1 MSKVFIISEIGIN
14 HNGDLDLAKKM
25 IKESKDCGADSVKFQ
40 KRDID
45 LVYDKETLASKRE
58 SPWGSTFREQKEG
71 LEFNEEQYQEIDK
84 YCKQLDVTWF
94 SSAWDLN
101 SLKFLEKFSSKY
113 NKVASAMIIDKTFLN
128 EVAMQKKYTFIS
140 TGMSNFKIIDNA
152 VEIFSKNNCEFELMH
167 CISEYPF
174 DDKLANLNMIN
185 ILKKRYGCN
194 VGYSGHRWFSNFL
207 CCNCLESS
215 LERHLQIESLWV

>member
-84 YCKQLDVTWF
+84 LLGEIKAAFAKVGGIENQRFLDYSYANISRSLNNKNAAQGTIPITLEE
-94 SSAWDLN
+94 SILDLVG
-101 SLKFLEKFSSKY
+101 E
-113 NKVASAMIIDKTFLN
+113 ID
-128 EVAMQKKYTFIS
+128 E
-140 TGMSNFKIIDNA
+140 
-152 VEIFSKNNCEFELMH
+152 E
-167 CISEYPF
+167 
-174 DDKLANLNMIN
+174 
-185 ILKKRYGCN
+185 
-194 VGYSGHRWFSNFL
+194 
-207 CCNCLESS
+207 
-215 LERHLQIESLWV
+215 

>member
-84 YCKQLDVTWF
+84 YLSQYNALPTKEALIIELDNN
-94 SSAWDLN
+94 SSVNDE
-101 SLKFLEKFSSKY
+101 S
-113 NKVASAMIIDKTFLN
+113 
-128 EVAMQKKYTFIS
+128 
-140 TGMSNFKIIDNA
+140 
-152 VEIFSKNNCEFELMH
+152 FSK
-167 CISEYPF
+167 ISSE
-174 DDKLANLNMIN
+174 
-185 ILKKRYGCN
+185 
-194 VGYSGHRWFSNFL
+194 
-207 CCNCLESS
+207 
-215 LERHLQIESLWV
+215 